1 MSNKKIP
8 KSLESMLEVYQQPF
22 VLVGPDFTIVASNKA
37 YADQYDLTPDD
48 IVGRKCHQV
57 SHNSPKPCAEVGE
70 DCPHRRMFS
79 SGQVEEAL
87 HVHTRPD
94 GTKDCVEIK
103 AHPIRGDDGE
113 ILYMGEHLRPI
124 ETHEMLNK
132 NDLVGSSEAFLDS
145 VREASVL
152 APSNLPVLV
161 TGESG
166 VGKEKFAAYIHKRSL
181 RAGGPFITLDCC
193 GLNETLFES
202 ELFGHEAGSFTD
214 ARKQKKGLFEIA
226 DGGTLFLDEI
236 GEISLKLQA
245 KLLRVIET
253 GEYRRV
259 GGNQTLRAD
268 VRIVSATN
276 RNLQEMVEDESF
288 RRDLYHRLAGHTV
301 SLPPLRKRKSDIP
314 ELICFF
320 MRGMEHKAAPAGE
333 TLRRLEQYNYPGN
346 IRELKYIIELAALKA
361 VDGHIYPEHL
371 PEQLRAPH
379 TEEKNRYSAE
389 AASGDSDTDKPGK
402 PPKLQRKEDTAVLGT
417 DTRRVLD
424 TLQTCRGNRRA
435 AARELGIS
443 ERKMYRLLKR
453 YEEMGVVVP
462 KPYQ

>member
-1 MSNKKIP
+1 MSDKKIP
-8 KSLESMLEVYQQPF
+8 SALKSMLDVYQQPF
-22 VLVGPDFTIVASNKA
+22 VLVDRHFTIVASNKA
-37 YADQYDLTPDD
+37 YADQYNLTPDD
-48 IVGRKCHQV
+48 IIGQKCHLV

-70 DCPHRRMFS
+70 DCPHRRMFK
-79 SGQVEEAL
+79 SGKVEEAL

-103 AHPIRGDDGE
+103 AHPIRDDDGE

-124 ETHEMLNK
+124 ETHEILNK

-152 APSNLPVLV
+152 APSNLPVLI

-166 VGKEKFAAYIHKRSL
+166 VGKEKFASYIHKRSL
-181 RAGGPFITLDCC
+181 RASGPFITLDCC

-226 DGGTLFLDEI
+226 DSGTLFLDEI
-236 GEISLKLQA
+236 GEISLTLQA

-259 GGNQTLRAD
+259 GGNQTLKAD

-276 RNLQEMVEDESF
+276 RNLQEMVEEERF

-333 TLRRLEQYNYPGN
+333 TLRCLEQYSYPGN

-371 PEQLRAPH
+371 PDQMRNPRTSELTDAKAAQVADTHTADSAGPAPALR
-379 TEEKNRYSAE
+379 R
-389 AASGDSDTDKPGK
+389 SDD
-402 PPKLQRKEDTAVLGT
+402 AVILGL
-417 DTRRVLD
+417 DTRQVLD
-424 TLQTCRGNRRA
+424 RLQACRGNRRA

-443 ERKMYRLLKR
+443 ERKLYRVLKR
-453 YEEMGVVVP
+453 CQEKGLAVP
-462 KPYQ
+462 QPYQ